1 MYRTAETIYAL
12 RYSAWLGLLLYW
24 ILPCKNKPELELER
38 PTFLPMRQLHFCSTE
53 WLQRLALIAGWWAS
67 EEFDVADCFLSTAR
81 AEVLFYVP
89 S

>member
-1 MYRTAETIYAL
+1 MDLAVQ
-12 RYSAWLGLLLYW
+12 
-24 ILPCKNKPELELER
+24 KKLELER

-81 AEVLFYVP
+81 AEVLFFVP